1 MLSGSTR
8 ATIKTASNGRL
19 IGPFTYQPG
28 DLVMARSAG
37 PNSSG
42 AQFFFATGPEVGLL
56 DAQGTYIVFGH
67 ADRAGQAVLE
77 ALMGLYRVDET
88 SPYGGGPSRD
98 VVVRSVT
105 IEVG

>member
-1 MLSGSTR
+1 
-8 ATIKTASNGRL
+8 
-19 IGPFTYQPG
+19 
-28 DLVMARSAG
+28 
-37 PNSSG
+37 
-42 AQFFFATGPEVGLL
+42 VGLL

-67 ADRAGQAVLE
+67 ADLAGRAVLE
-77 ALMGLYRVDET
+77 AMMSLYRVDEA